1 MRLPPPPLHTLAVL
15 WFHFKFEGRIDPLA
29 LVISSTIV
37 DLEPFLVLTFGLQ
50 LPIHGFWHSYLGV
63 FLLSFPLTLSVY
75 IIETRFSKVV
85 EKGYRLLRIDS
96 ARARHPLRI
105 VLYSSLIGG
114 FSHVFFD
121 MFTHKSF
128 PHVLYPLFGFSN
140 PFWLGSEVAVF
151 VETLVVF
158 LSVYSCWLVV
168 KTFLK

>member
-1 MRLPPPPLHTLAVL
+1 MLSL
-15 WFHFKFEGRIDPLA
+15 
-29 LVISSTIV
+29 
-37 DLEPFLVLTFGLQ
+37 GLQ

-63 FLLSFPLTLSVY
+63 LLLSLLLTLVVY
-75 IIETRFSKVV
+75 GV
-85 EKGYRLLRIDS
+85 ELGASRVKRGSMMLRIDS
-96 ARARHPLRI
+96 FLVKYPSR
-105 VLYSSLIGG
+105 VVFYTSVIGG

-140 PFWLGSEVAVF
+140 PFWLGFEVAGF
-151 VETLVVF
+151 VEALVVF